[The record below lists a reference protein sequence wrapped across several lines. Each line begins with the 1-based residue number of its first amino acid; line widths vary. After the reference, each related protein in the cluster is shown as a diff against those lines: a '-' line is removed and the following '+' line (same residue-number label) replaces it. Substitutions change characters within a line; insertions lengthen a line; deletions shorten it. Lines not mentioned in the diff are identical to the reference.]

1 MAVPNSGSLSLFGLA
16 KEVQLDNYGN
26 TIPVS
31 SFLQYQVSPISLKNM
46 STGAGGFDPINQY
59 SLTKPDGFTPH
70 TMSEF
75 RGYDADTPTVLLT
88 GGFATTTAN
97 TSGDT
102 MTVSKGISGQ
112 QTATF
117 SNFNAATSQQ
127 ISFSN
132 TIGFAVD
139 PSRVNYFKVS
149 RSGITFQN
157 ATLLMYLTAPNG
169 WSFDFHAISSSNSS
183 TNSITQTSSNFNY
196 TGGQTSQAVD
206 SMEVTLSFVV
216 RKDWYQVYL
225 YSLPFSTYSKNET
238 EYDFARINF
247 ANNDKTAFG
256 IRNADNDY
264 DFRGALDLKVWNAAS
279 NFAEA
284 GWYVLYRPSFNYSTG
299 STDTAI
305 FRYWDG
311 TQFTFTNEIDAS
323 SDHVIDVGNNS
334 AAGDVGYWRGEYTIG
349 TIDSSIYSL
358 DSNWII
364 KRFTYKNQTTT
375 LWLEKAGVNQT
386 FDSVFQYLT
395 VEVESSGDPSKIVV
409 LTPSNSNTSLSGI
422 DNNYNGNTLVYYSW
436 TNPWIGMYDNNL
448 NSDTL
453 NVSLEFN

>member
-1 MAVPNSGSLSLFGLA
+1 
-16 KEVQLDNYGN
+16 
-26 TIPVS
+26 
-31 SFLQYQVSPISLKNM
+31 
-46 STGAGGFDPINQY
+46 
-59 SLTKPDGFTPH
+59 
-70 TMSEF
+70 
-75 RGYDADTPTVLLT
+75 
-88 GGFATTTAN
+88 
-97 TSGDT
+97 
-102 MTVSKGISGQ
+102 
-112 QTATF
+112 
-117 SNFNAATSQQ
+117 
-127 ISFSN
+127 
-132 TIGFAVD
+132 
-139 PSRVNYFKVS
+139 
-149 RSGITFQN
+149 
-157 ATLLMYLTAPNG
+157 
-169 WSFDFHAISSSNSS
+169 
-183 TNSITQTSSNFNY
+183 
-196 TGGQTSQAVD
+196 
-206 SMEVTLSFVV
+206 
-216 RKDWYQVYL
+216 
-225 YSLPFSTYSKNET
+225 LPFSTYSKNET

-256 IRNADNDY
+256 IRNAYNDY